1 MRRVSRITLI
11 TLASVLAVPVA
22 LTTASA
28 TASAEPAAAAA
39 KAAQGSVTYHGVPG
53 TASRITALMHR
64 AAFTVG
70 HAALDPPTVSSPD
83 LRPLVASAS
92 DGTPAP
98 GQSAAAASSA
108 ASPSAAAIRAA
119 SMRVGGTSRILHN
132 LDGLAS
138 ANTAA
143 VNDGRVV
150 TPPDQGLCTG
160 RDASLAGH
168 PVGIWEAVNDVARE
182 TAPDGTVLRS
192 DVNLT
197 TLFSDPFNIGDVR
210 CVWDQQTQ
218 SFIFTSIG
226 FPLGTGPNAS
236 ETNTTVDIT
245 VLNRNGF
252 ASYQVDSSQ
261 GGQCLG
267 DQPTTGF
274 NQDSLVVS
282 VNEFCG
288 PRLNEFEGPLVL
300 VISMRDLRDE
310 AATLNTASAG
320 PVLFLNGNLVISF
333 DPVYGTDSNTEFIV
347 NSFPFNSSGNRHTGN
362 SLGLWKLSDT
372 SSVTSG
378 QGSPSLTGMVIAS
391 EAYPFPIPAQ
401 STGDG
406 SLVRVVHTPRGDR
419 FVISEKFLTANDSR
433 LNTQIQELS
442 GPGGQITLFA
452 ALNTAVTPAG
462 DTAARD
468 AGAWFEIDANA
479 QAVVDQGYIDAAGL
493 NVLFPV
499 IATAGGT
506 TALGFTVTSSTV
518 NPSSAFTTLG
528 SGAITIVAAGTG
540 PHLSFADGAPF
551 FRARWGDYTAASV
564 LPGAGGIWFATE
576 YVPPL
581 ADQGDTDNWGTSVF
595 EISH

>member
-1 MRRVSRITLI
+1 MRRVSRITLV

-22 LTTASA
+22 LTTGSA
-28 TASAEPAAAAA
+28 TASAQPATTAA
-39 KAAQGSVTYHGVPG
+39 KAAPGSVTYHGVPG
-53 TASRITALMHR
+53 TASRISARMHR

-70 HAALDPPTVSSPD
+70 RAAFDQPTVSSGD
-83 LRPLVASAS
+83 LQPLVASVS

-98 GQSAAAASSA
+98 GQSAAAAPSGA
-108 ASPSAAAIRAA
+108 AVRAA
-119 SMRVGGTSRILHN
+119 SMRIGGTSSVLHN

-143 VNDGRVV
+143 VNGGRIV

-160 RDASLAGH
+160 RDASLGAGH
-168 PVGIWEAVNDVARE
+168 PVGVWEAVNDLARE
-182 TAPDGTVLRS
+182 TAPDGTALRP

-197 TLFSDPFNIGDVR
+197 TLFADPFNIGDVR

-288 PRLNEFEGPLVL
+288 TQQNEFEGPLVL

-310 AATLNTASAG
+310 AATLNTASVG

-362 SLGLWKLSDT
+362 SLGLWKLFDT

-378 QGSPSLTGMVIAS
+378 QGSPSLTGTVIAS
-391 EAYPFPIPAQ
+391 EAYPFPIRAQ

-419 FVISEKFLTANDSR
+419 FVISEQFLTANDSR

-442 GPGGQITLFA
+442 GPGGQVTFFA

-462 DTAARD
+462 DTAVRD

-479 QAVVDQGYIDAAGL
+479 QAVVDQGYIDTAGL

-506 TALGFTVTSSTV
+506 TALAFTVTSSTV

-595 EISH
+595 EVSH